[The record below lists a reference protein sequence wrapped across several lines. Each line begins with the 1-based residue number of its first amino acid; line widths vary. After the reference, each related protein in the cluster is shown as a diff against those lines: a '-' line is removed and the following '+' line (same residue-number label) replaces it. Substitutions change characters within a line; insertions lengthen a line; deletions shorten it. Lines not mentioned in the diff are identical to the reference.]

1 MSINVLSPRGI
12 LLRLPALIVGGGKAF
27 ELFKDSG
34 KVQRIAESHRTR
46 HLRYRK
52 IAPAQKAASLIDT
65 VFLQIVMGRKA
76 KAGHECSVQLTAAD
90 TCIPG
95 QIHYA
100 DIVGIIVLNIPQ
112 GLRKILTGAI
122 SSGTVAVFLYQTGK

>member
-65 VFLQIVMGRKA
+65 VFLQIVMGPKLAMNARY
-76 KAGHECSVQLTAAD
+76 S
-90 TCIPG
+90 
-95 QIHYA
+95 
-100 DIVGIIVLNIPQ
+100 
-112 GLRKILTGAI
+112 
-122 SSGTVAVFLYQTGK
+122 